1 METLAQYFLK
11 PSGRAVDHSTVRF
24 GSGAGPRL
32 YRVCSIRKEL
42 RVTSVRPSSPI
53 PPMDSVTQVEVTS
66 TEHEVS
72 RIYEDE
78 FGITKCYAHLKF
90 NTQYKLWFPKEE
102 KRPLTVVVTHGNGE
116 DLAVEIGETTLSFD
130 GKTFPLKQSEDG
142 EALDDLTEHLLLK
155 ES

>member
-1 METLAQYFLK
+1 MKKGLLRRYLDLRETWEDYPFDEVVVGIVAAF
-11 PSGRAVDHSTVRF
+11 AVMCFF
-24 GSGAGPRL
+24 GYLMKGLDTPL
-32 YRVCSIRKEL
+32 
-42 RVTSVRPSSPI
+42 
-53 PPMDSVTQVEVTS
+53 PPLDSVTRVEVTS

-116 DLAVEIGETTLSFD
+116 DLAVQIGETTLSFD
-130 GKTFPLKQSEDG
+130 GKTFPLKQGEEG